1 MKFSI
6 LIPVHNEENYV
17 LEVLKRVNNEKKK
30 FDLEIIVSNDGST
43 DKTKTLLEENSNLY
57 DILVNNEANLGKGSA
72 IRLGLSKAQGEF
84 VLIQDADLEYNPND
98 YEKLFEPAIN
108 CKADVVYG
116 SRFLGGGYVRLH
128 FFWHYLANKLLT
140 TISNIFTNLNMSD
153 METGYKLIKT
163 DVLKK
168 INIQEKS
175 FGIEPELTIKLAK
188 NKCVFYEVP
197 ISYEGRS
204 YAEGK
209 KITLKDA
216 FIAIY
221 CIFKYGILN

>member
-17 LEVLKRVNNEKKK
+17 LEVLKRVNNQKKK

-108 CKADVVYG
+108 CKAY
-116 SRFLGGGYVRLH
+116 
-128 FFWHYLANKLLT
+128 
-140 TISNIFTNLNMSD
+140 IF
-153 METGYKLIKT
+153 
-163 DVLKK
+163 
-168 INIQEKS
+168 
-175 FGIEPELTIKLAK
+175 FGII
-188 NKCVFYEVP
+188 
-197 ISYEGRS
+197 
-204 YAEGK
+204 
-209 KITLKDA
+209 
-216 FIAIY
+216 
-221 CIFKYGILN
+221 